1 LANKGYQ
8 RKLSNYLLDKK
19 LQLRYVLFVTVVS
32 ALICGSLGYLIWQ
45 QEVDASETIRDQVSA
60 TSGETADYDAE
71 LQAAVSE
78 HLESGDDNLVL
89 VMVGAGVGLVF
100 VLSLYLIVMTHK
112 VAGPLYKVTL
122 YFDKMADGRLDTVW
136 PLRKGDMLESFYE
149 KFKSSHT
156 AVKERHV
163 ACNDKLVRFVELAQ
177 AAGIDQSGEAGH
189 RLDEL
194 KKHTEQRKE
203 ALA

>member
-1 LANKGYQ
+1 MAKAYK

-19 LQLRYVLFVTVVS
+19 LQLRYVIFVTILS
-32 ALICGSLGYLIWQ
+32 AMISGSLGYLIWQ
-45 QEVDASETIRDQVSA
+45 QEVDASQTIRDQVTA
-60 TSGETADYDAE
+60 TSGADGGYDAD

-78 HLESGDDNLVL
+78 HLESDDDSLVL
-89 VMVGAGVGLVF
+89 IMVSAGVGLVV

-122 YFDKMADGRLDTVW
+122 YFEKMSKGRLDQVW
-136 PLRKGDMLESFYE
+136 PLRKGDMLQDFFE
-149 KFKSSHT
+149 KFRTMHI
-156 AVKERHV
+156 AVRARHIDT
-163 ACNDKLVRFVELAQ
+163 NDKLKQLVELAE
-177 AAGIDQSGEAGH
+177 ASGIDTSGDLGH

-194 KKHTEQRKE
+194 KKHTAQRDE